1 MGAAENMSEST
12 TDKSVKANG
21 QEHQGS
27 VATEHCEKEESKSE
41 DTHHASADGD
51 NEAKPLS
58 GDKDKTAPVPSPRIP
73 SFSKKKE
80 GERDQNTTGNSKTE
94 EAEEAKEDVKAQ
106 KTEYENPPGFLDKVQ
121 CLWKC

>member
-1 MGAAENMSEST
+1 MGAAENVSEST
-12 TDKSVKANG
+12 ADESVKANG

-27 VATEHCEKEESKSE
+27 VAAEHCEEEESKSE

-80 GERDQNTTGNSKTE
+80 GERDQNTTGYSKT
-94 EAEEAKEDVKAQ
+94 EEAKEDVKAQ